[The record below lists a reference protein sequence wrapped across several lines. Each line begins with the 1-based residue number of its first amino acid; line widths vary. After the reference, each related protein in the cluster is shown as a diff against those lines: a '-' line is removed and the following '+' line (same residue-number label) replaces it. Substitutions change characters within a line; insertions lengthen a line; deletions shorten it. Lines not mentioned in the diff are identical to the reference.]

1 MIMNK
6 NHSSK
11 SWKLGEKVIFAA
23 LQILREHE
31 GELQGQQVIEEVS
44 KRVDLDEWEKARY
57 EKSGY
62 IRWKSVLNFYTID
75 CLKAGFMLKNQGIWY
90 LTPEGEKALELG
102 ESQLLKS
109 ATQAFKQ
116 WKAEKENIASVDNE
130 AETDNDVDKVSEVTI
145 SEYEEIAV
153 EGLKKFVRNLNPY
166 EFQDLVAALLR
177 GMGYYTPFI
186 APKGKDGGLD
196 VIAYQDPL
204 GTVSPRIKVQIKH
217 RESPASVDEIRQ
229 LRGVLQKDGDVGI
242 FVATGGFTSDA
253 KNETRS
259 SHTHIELIDFDRFI
273 SLWQQFYEKLLD
285 EDKKRLPLTPIYFLG
300 I

>member
-1 MIMNK
+1 Y
-6 NHSSK
+6 S
-11 SWKLGEKVIFAA
+11 
-23 LQILREHE
+23 
-31 GELQGQQVIEEVS
+31 
-44 KRVDLDEWEKARY
+44 
-57 EKSGY
+57 
-62 IRWKSVLNFYTID
+62 ID
-75 CLKAGFMLKNQGIWY
+75 CLKAGFLLKNKGIWY

-102 ESQLLKS
+102 ESQLLKV
-109 ATQAFKQ
+109 ATQAFKE
-116 WKAEKENIASVDNE
+116 WKAEQENSTILAHNPEINQE
-130 AETDNDVDKVSEVTI
+130 AETDNEVDKVSELTI

-217 RESPASVDEIRQ
+217 RESPATVDEIRQ

-242 FVATGGFTSDA
+242 FVSTGGFTGDA

-273 SLWQQFYEKLLD
+273 SLWQQFYEKLPD

-300 I
+300 V